1 MKTRQMA
8 IDSMLAAMCAVL
20 GAVSIEMG
28 NMRLTLESVPILI
41 GALLFGP
48 ADGAVIGFV
57 GSFVYQVLRYGFTAT
72 TLLWILP
79 YVVCGLVVGFIAK
92 RRGFDMNTRQTVLTV
107 VLAEL
112 LITTLNTGALYID
125 SKVYGYYSA
134 VYVFGTLL
142 PRYAICVGKA
152 VVVGA
157 LLPPL
162 LQAVRRHVLN
172 KQ

>member
-1 MKTRQMA
+1 
-8 IDSMLAAMCAVL
+8 MLAAMCAVL

-28 NMRLTLESVPILI
+28 NMRLTLESVPIMI

-48 ADGAVIGFV
+48 ADGAIIGFV
-57 GSFVYQVLRYGFTAT
+57 GSFLYQVIRYGFSAT

-79 YVVCGLVVGFIAK
+79 YVVSGLIAGCCAK
-92 RRGFDMNTRQTVLTV
+92 RCGFELNTRQTILTV

-112 LITTLNTGALYID
+112 TITTLNTGVLYID
-125 SKVYGYYSA
+125 SRIYGYYSA

-142 PRYAICVGKA
+142 PRYAICVGKS

-162 LQAVRRHVLN
+162 LRAVRQNVLN
-172 KQ
+172 RTETEPQK